1 VNAALVRASD
11 TGLAPIIGLPPLVG
25 LLVVSIVTAVL
36 MLLVMARVSDQKGL
50 AEAKRGIHAALFEIR
65 LYNDDLVA
73 VMRALGD
80 ALRHNGRYLLLS
92 LVPLVWM
99 AIPLVLVVAQLQA
112 FYGYAGLT
120 PGQPAIVKVELRGAL
135 PDASAGAVVLAA
147 PTEVR
152 VETGAVRLASAN
164 EVLWR
169 IVPTVA
175 GEYTLT
181 VRVGSTVASKTL
193 QVSSVMARRSPR
205 RVSAGLIGQLL
216 YPSESPLPAGGL
228 IAAIN
233 VAYPEPGI
241 DLAGWRVHWMV
252 VYIGLSMACAFA
264 LAGRF
269 GVTL

>member
-1 VNAALVRASD
+1 MNAALVRAGD

-25 LLVVSIVTAVL
+25 LLMVSIITAGL

-65 LYNDDLVA
+65 LFNDDLVA
-73 VMRALGD
+73 VMRALAD

-92 LVPLVWM
+92 LVPLAWM
-99 AIPLVLVVAQLQA
+99 AMPLVLVVAQLQA
-112 FYGYAGLT
+112 FYGYAGLM
-120 PGQPAIVKVELRGAL
+120 PGQPAILKVELRGAL
-135 PDASAGAVVLAA
+135 PDTSAGAVVLDA
-147 PTEVR
+147 PPEVL
-152 VETGAVRLASAN
+152 VETGPVRLASAN

-169 IVPTVA
+169 IVPTA
-175 GEYTLT
+175 TGEYALT

-193 QVSSVMARRSPR
+193 QVSSVLARRSPR
-205 RVSAGLIGQLL
+205 RVSAELIGQLW
-216 YPSESPLPAGGL
+216 YPSEPPLPDDGL
-228 IAAIN
+228 IAAIS

-241 DLAGWRVHWMV
+241 DLAGWRVNWMV

>member
-1 VNAALVRASD
+1 MNAALVRASD
-11 TGLAPIIGLPPLVG
+11 TGLASLIGLPPLVG
-25 LLVVSIVTAVL
+25 LLLVSLVTAVV
-36 MLLVMARVSDQKGL
+36 MLLVMARASDQKGL

-65 LYNDDLVA
+65 LFNDDLVA

-112 FYGYAGLT
+112 FYGYSGLT
-120 PGQPAIVKVELRGAL
+120 PGQPAILKVELRGVF
-135 PDASAGAVVLAA
+135 PDTSAFAAVLDA
-147 PTEVR
+147 PTEVL
-152 VETGAVRLASAN
+152 VETGPVRLPSAN

-169 IVPTVA
+169 ILPNA
-175 GEYTLT
+175 NGEYTLT

-193 QVSSVMARRSPR
+193 QVSSMLARRSPR
-205 RVSAGLIGQLL
+205 RVSAGLVGQLW
-216 YPSESPLPAGGL
+216 YPSEPPLPDAGL
-228 IAAIN
+228 IAAIS